1 MIDKLKELENLENKY
16 KEIGR
21 INSEIESIIANIK
34 NEAGISREKELLK
47 ENERLAEDLK
57 AFHEKMKVRE
67 EEIGRLK
74 NSNAVLIEELKE
86 AKKVRR
92 NGEIDKFQNILAEKM
107 NVELES
113 GVTRRLSNYAEEMKR
128 KVKMLERNLSHEFSD
143 EADSLRDE
151 LKKINEKIGNF
162 LEKSNRKTFE
172 NKVFLQEESSV
183 FHNKIKEETALKEG
197 EFLFEREKKRF
208 VFEKLIGLKGFNF
221 LGIISIFL
229 GVFLVFRTQF
239 AKILAN
245 NYVKSSASYLLGMFF
260 LFAGEKFYQKNKK
273 HFAVGLIG
281 GGIGILYLTTLLS
294 TLYLK
299 LYPMTAGLF
308 ISVILTGLVVILSLR
323 YDSQIIGVLSLI
335 GGYLPYG
342 AYIWVNR
349 SNVQIYYVLAYSL
362 ILQGIVLGVS
372 WKKDWIYSKIFG
384 FVTGVVNMTG
394 LIYYLNHSIHDKITA
409 FFYII
414 IFTTAYSFIF
424 LNSHKKENRQSNII
438 DYIFLSLNLIIKFS
452 LIYSLFD
459 KTTPSWLK
467 AVLVGTV
474 GIIYGFFGD
483 RLKDNKVAKI
493 FYIVALG
500 SFILIIP
507 LIVPE
512 KFVVIAWG
520 AETALLYFFY
530 RKYKNKEM
538 RYGTIA
544 IYLVSLV
551 SNLIVREEKYLLV
564 YIQDLMIISF
574 SFIFYFLIKQKNYKT
589 EVRILNGVFKY
600 LIFAYSIFF
609 INKVVSDAVT
619 SFEAINYGK
628 DVLFGILLSLFTLR
642 LITYKIKK
650 LQDSFSLKFLVII
663 EIIYLLFINMFN
675 CVKYIFG
682 SGEWVEENLYSRYPP
697 INFQIYLILLVFV
710 NIYLFMVAKNDIHLC
725 FFREKEKKPLWILGE
740 SMYFLFVANII
751 LRIYEQ
757 SNMLFLGAGLAL
769 DIVGLLLCGYLVW
782 KGFRVPN
789 RNVRRIG
796 LGIGIFFVAKSFL
809 WDFLRFDNS
818 YKLIAYFSMGAIL
831 IGTSYIYQTAL
842 KKLEQEVKESLRDKD
857 FGKGEKN
864 EENK

>member
-1 MIDKLKELENLENKY
+1 MIDKIKELENLENKY
-16 KEIGR
+16 KEIGKL
-21 INSEIESIIANIK
+21 NSEIESIIANIK
-34 NEAGISREKELLK
+34 NEAGISREKELL
-47 ENERLAEDLK
+47 EDNERLAKDLK

-113 GVTRRLSNYAEEMKR
+113 GVTRRLSNYAEKMKR

-151 LKKINEKIGNF
+151 LKKINEKIGHF

-239 AKILAN
+239 VKILAN

-260 LFAGEKFYQKNKK
+260 LFTGEKFYQKNKK

-342 AYIWVNR
+342 AYIWVNK

-394 LIYYLNHSIHDKITA
+394 LVYYLNYSIHHKITA
-409 FFYII
+409 FFYIV

-459 KTTPSWLK
+459 KATPSWLK
-467 AVLVGTV
+467 AILVGTV

-512 KFVVIAWG
+512 KFVVVAWG

-564 YIQDLMIISF
+564 YIQDLMIILF
-574 SFIFYFLIKQKNYKT
+574 SFVLYFLIKQKSYKT
-589 EVRILNGVFKY
+589 EVRILNGIFKY
-600 LIFAYSIFF
+600 LIFTYSIFF
-609 INKVVSDAVT
+609 VNKVVFDVVT
-619 SFEAINYGK
+619 SFETINYGK
-628 DVLFGILLSLFTLR
+628 DALFCILVSLFVLR
-642 LITYKIKK
+642 TVTYRVKK

-663 EIIYLLFINMFN
+663 EIIYLLFMNMYNFFL
-675 CVKYIFG
+675 YI
-682 SGEWVEENLYSRYPP
+682 SGWSWNIQEEKIP
-697 INFQIYLILLVFV
+697 ISYLLSLILLIFV
-710 NIYLFMVAKNDIHLC
+710 NLYLFIVAKNDIHLC
-725 FFREKEKKPLWILGE
+725 FFKKNEKKPLWILGE
-740 SMYFLFVANII
+740 SIYFLCVANII
-751 LRIYEQ
+751 LRIYEH
-757 SNMLFLGAGLAL
+757 SGVLILGAGLAL

-782 KGFRVPN
+782 KGFKVPN

-842 KKLEQEVKESLRDKD
+842 KKLEQEVKESLSGTD
-857 FGKGEKN
+857 FGEGEKD

>member
-16 KEIGR
+16 REIGR

-34 NEAGISREKELLK
+34 NEAGISREKELLE
-47 ENERLAEDLK
+47 ENERLANDLK
-57 AFHEKMKVRE
+57 TFHEKIKVRE

-74 NSNAVLIEELKE
+74 NSNVVLIEELKE

-92 NGEIDKFQNILAEKM
+92 NSEIDKFQNILAEKM
-107 NVELES
+107 NVELEN

-151 LKKINEKIGNF
+151 LKKINEKIDNF

-172 NKVFLQEESSV
+172 NKVFLQEESLV
-183 FHNKIKEETALKEG
+183 FHNKIKEETVLKEG

-342 AYIWVNR
+342 AYIWVNK

-409 FFYII
+409 FFYIV

-438 DYIFLSLNLIIKFS
+438 DYVFLSLNLIIKFS

-512 KFVVIAWG
+512 EFVVVAWG

-574 SFIFYFLIKQKNYKT
+574 SFVLYFWIKQKNYKT
-589 EVRILNGVFKY
+589 EVRILNGIFKY

-609 INKVVSDAVT
+609 INKVIFNVVT

-628 DVLFGILLSLFTLR
+628 DALFCILVSLFVLR
-642 LITYKIKK
+642 TVTYRVKK

-663 EIIYLLFINMFN
+663 EIIYLLFMNMYNFFL
-675 CVKYIFG
+675 YI
-682 SGEWVEENLYSRYPP
+682 SGWSWNIQEEKIP
-697 INFQIYLILLVFV
+697 ISYLLSLILLIFV
-710 NIYLFMVAKNDIHLC
+710 NFYLFIVAKNDIHLC
-725 FFREKEKKPLWILGE
+725 FFKKNEKKPLWILEE
-740 SMYFLFVANII
+740 SIYFLCVANII
-751 LRIYEQ
+751 LRIYEH
-757 SNMLFLGAGLAL
+757 SGVLILGAGLAL

-809 WDFLRFDNS
+809 LDFLRFDNS

-842 KKLEQEVKESLRDKD
+842 KKLEQEVKESLSGTD
-857 FGKGEKN
+857 FGEGEKD

>member
-16 KEIGR
+16 KEIGKL
-21 INSEIESIIANIK
+21 NSEIESIIENIK

-47 ENERLAEDLK
+47 ENERLAKDLK
-57 AFHEKMKVRE
+57 AFHEKVKIRE

-86 AKKVRR
+86 AKKVRK

-128 KVKMLERNLSHEFSD
+128 KVKMLERNLSCEFSD

-151 LKKINEKIGNF
+151 LKKIDGKIGDF

-172 NKVFLQEESSV
+172 NKIFLQEESSV

-342 AYIWVNR
+342 TYIWVNR

-394 LIYYLNHSIHDKITA
+394 LVYYLNYSIHDKITA
-409 FFYII
+409 FFYIV

-459 KTTPSWLK
+459 KATPSWLK

-512 KFVVIAWG
+512 KFVVVAWG

-574 SFIFYFLIKQKNYKT
+574 SFVLYFLIKQKSYKK
-589 EVRILNGVFKY
+589 EVRILNGIFKY
-600 LIFAYSIFF
+600 LIFTYSIFF
-609 INKVVSDAVT
+609 VNKVVFDVVT
-619 SFEAINYGK
+619 SFKMISYGE
-628 DVLFGILLSLFTLR
+628 DIFLSLLVSLFVLR
-642 LITYKIKK
+642 TVTYKAKK
-650 LQDSFSLKFLVII
+650 LQDSFSLKFLIII
-663 EIIYLLFINMFN
+663 EIIYLLFINMINLILYFFGWSSDILKER
-675 CVKYIFG
+675 VPISYIFPFF
-682 SGEWVEENLYSRYPP
+682 LP
-697 INFQIYLILLVFV
+697 ILI

-725 FFREKEKKPLWILGE
+725 FFKKNEKKPLWILGE
-740 SMYFLFVANII
+740 SIYFLCVANII

-782 KGFRVPN
+782 KGFKVPN

-842 KKLEQEVKESLRDKD
+842 KKLEQEVKESLSDKD
-857 FGKGEKN
+857 LGKGEKD

>member
-1 MIDKLKELENLENKY
+1 MIDKIKELENLENKY
-16 KEIGR
+16 KEIGK

-34 NEAGISREKELLK
+34 NEAGISREKELL
-47 ENERLAEDLK
+47 EDNERLAKDLK
-57 AFHEKMKVRE
+57 AFHEKMKVKE

-86 AKKVRR
+86 ARKIRR

-113 GVTRRLSNYAEEMKR
+113 GVTRRLSNYAEKMKR

-151 LKKINEKIGNF
+151 LKKINEKIGHF

-245 NYVKSSASYLLGMFF
+245 KYVKSSASYLLGMFF

-299 LYPMTAGLF
+299 LYPMTAGFF

-342 AYIWVNR
+342 AYIWVNK

-394 LIYYLNHSIHDKITA
+394 LVYYLNYSIHDKITA
-409 FFYII
+409 FFYIV

-459 KTTPSWLK
+459 KATPSWLK
-467 AVLVGTV
+467 AILVGTV

-512 KFVVIAWG
+512 KFVVVAWG

-564 YIQDLMIISF
+564 YIQDLMIILF
-574 SFIFYFLIKQKNYKT
+574 SFVLYFLIKQKSYKT
-589 EVRILNGVFKY
+589 EVRILNGIFKY

-609 INKVVSDAVT
+609 INKVVFDVVT
-619 SFEAINYGK
+619 SFETINYGK
-628 DVLFGILLSLFTLR
+628 DVLFGVLFSLFILR
-642 LITYKIKK
+642 TVTYKIKK
-650 LQDSFSLKFLVII
+650 LQDSFSLRFLVII
-663 EIIYLLFINMFN
+663 EIIYLLFINM
-675 CVKYIFG
+675 
-682 SGEWVEENLYSRYPP
+682 
-697 INFQIYLILLVFV
+697 INFILYISGWSWNIQEEKIPISYLLSLILLIFV
-710 NIYLFMVAKNDIHLC
+710 NLYLFIVDKNDIHLC
-725 FFREKEKKPLWILGE
+725 FFKKNEKKPLWILGE
-740 SMYFLFVANII
+740 SIYFLCVANII
-751 LRIYEQ
+751 LRIYEH
-757 SNMLFLGAGLAL
+757 SGVLILGAGLAL

-782 KGFRVPN
+782 KGFKVPN

-809 WDFLRFDNS
+809 LDFLRFDNS

-842 KKLEQEVKESLRDKD
+842 KKLEQEVKESLSGTD
-857 FGKGEKN
+857 FGEGEKD

>member
-16 KEIGR
+16 KEIGKL
-21 INSEIESIIANIK
+21 NSEIESIIANIK
-34 NEAGISREKELLK
+34 NEAGISREKELLE
-47 ENERLAEDLK
+47 ENERLAKDLK
-57 AFHEKMKVRE
+57 AFHEKVKIRE

-86 AKKVRR
+86 VKKVRR

-113 GVTRRLSNYAEEMKR
+113 GVTKRRANDAEEMKR
-128 KVKMLERNLSHEFSD
+128 KVKMLEKNLSCEFSD

-151 LKKINEKIGNF
+151 LKKINGKIGDF

-172 NKVFLQEESSV
+172 NKTFLQEESSV
-183 FHNKIKEETALKEG
+183 FHNKIKEETVLKEG
-197 EFLFEREKKRF
+197 EFLFEKEKKRF

-342 AYIWVNR
+342 AYIWVNK

-409 FFYII
+409 FFYIV

-459 KTTPSWLK
+459 KATPSWLK

-512 KFVVIAWG
+512 KFVVVAWG

-574 SFIFYFLIKQKNYKT
+574 SFVLYFLIKQKSYKK
-589 EVRILNGVFKY
+589 EVRILNGIFKY

-609 INKVVSDAVT
+609 INKVVYNTAEKLGFT
-619 SFEAINYGK
+619 NYGK
-628 DVLFGILLSLFTLR
+628 EILLCMLAVIFILR
-642 LITYKIKK
+642 TVTYKIKK

-663 EIIYLLFINMFN
+663 EIIYLLFINM
-675 CVKYIFG
+675 
-682 SGEWVEENLYSRYPP
+682 
-697 INFQIYLILLVFV
+697 INFFLYFFWWFWNISKEKILINYPLSLILLVFV
-710 NIYLFMVAKNDIHLC
+710 NIYLFMVSKNDIHLC
-725 FFREKEKKPLWILGE
+725 FFKKNEKKPLWILGE
-740 SMYFLFVANII
+740 SIYFLFVANII
-751 LRIYEQ
+751 LRIHEQ
-757 SNMLFLGAGLAL
+757 SNMLFLGAGLAW

-842 KKLEQEVKESLRDKD
+842 KKLEQEVKESLSDTD

>member
-1 MIDKLKELENLENKY
+1 MIDKIKELENLENKY
-16 KEIGR
+16 KEIGKL
-21 INSEIESIIANIK
+21 NSEIESIIANIK
-34 NEAGISREKELLK
+34 NEAGISREKKLLEK
-47 ENERLAEDLK
+47 NERLAKDLK
-57 AFHEKMKVRE
+57 VFHEKMKVRE

-128 KVKMLERNLSHEFSD
+128 KVKMLERNLYHEFSD

-151 LKKINEKIGNF
+151 LKKIDGKIGDF

-342 AYIWVNR
+342 AYIWVNK

-394 LIYYLNHSIHDKITA
+394 LVYYLNYSIHDKITA
-409 FFYII
+409 FFYIV

-438 DYIFLSLNLIIKFS
+438 DYVFLSLNLIIKFS

-459 KTTPSWLK
+459 KATPSWLK
-467 AVLVGTV
+467 AILVGTV

-512 KFVVIAWG
+512 EFVVVAWG

-538 RYGTIA
+538 RYGTIV

-574 SFIFYFLIKQKNYKT
+574 SFVLYFLIKQKSYKK
-589 EVRILNGVFKY
+589 EVRILNGIFKY

-609 INKVVSDAVT
+609 INKVVINAVT
-619 SFEAINYGK
+619 SFKVINYGE
-628 DVLFGILLSLFTLR
+628 DIFLSLLVSLFVLR
-642 LITYKIKK
+642 TVTYKVKK
-650 LQDSFSLKFLVII
+650 LQDSFSLKFLII
-663 EIIYLLFINMFN
+663 VEIIYLLFINM
-675 CVKYIFG
+675 
-682 SGEWVEENLYSRYPP
+682 
-697 INFQIYLILLVFV
+697 INLILYFFGWSSDILKEKILISYVFSLILTILV
-710 NIYLFMVAKNDIHLC
+710 NLYLFMVAKKDIHLC

-740 SMYFLFVANII
+740 SIYFLCVANII
-751 LRIYEQ
+751 LRIYEH
-757 SNMLFLGAGLAL
+757 SGVLILGAGLAL

-809 WDFLRFDNS
+809 LDFLRFDNS

-842 KKLEQEVKESLRDKD
+842 KKLEQEVKESLGAKD
-857 FGKGEKN
+857 FGEGEKN

>member
-1 MIDKLKELENLENKY
+1 MIDKLKELQNLENKY

-34 NEAGISREKELLK
+34 NEAGISREKELL
-47 ENERLAEDLK
+47 EDNERLAKDLK

-92 NGEIDKFQNILAEKM
+92 NSEIDKFQNILAEKM

-151 LKKINEKIGNF
+151 LKKINGKIGDF
-162 LEKSNRKTFE
+162 LEKSNKKTFE
-172 NKVFLQEESSV
+172 NKVFLQEESLV
-183 FHNKIKEETALKEG
+183 FHNKIKQERALKEG

-342 AYIWVNR
+342 AYIWVNK

-394 LIYYLNHSIHDKITA
+394 LVYYLNYSIHDKITA
-409 FFYII
+409 FFYIV

-512 KFVVIAWG
+512 KFVVVAWG

-564 YIQDLMIISF
+564 YIQDLMIILF
-574 SFIFYFLIKQKNYKT
+574 SFVLYFLIKQKSYKT
-589 EVRILNGVFKY
+589 EVRILNGIFKY
-600 LIFAYSIFF
+600 LIFVYSIFF
-609 INKVVSDAVT
+609 INKVVFDVVT

-628 DVLFGILLSLFTLR
+628 DVLFGVLFSLFILR
-642 LITYKIKK
+642 TVTYKIKK
-650 LQDSFSLKFLVII
+650 LQDSFSLRFLVII
-663 EIIYLLFINMFN
+663 EIIYLLFINM
-675 CVKYIFG
+675 
-682 SGEWVEENLYSRYPP
+682 
-697 INFQIYLILLVFV
+697 INFILYISGWSWNIQEEKIPISYLLSLILLIFV
-710 NIYLFMVAKNDIHLC
+710 NLYLFIVAKNDIHLC
-725 FFREKEKKPLWILGE
+725 FFKKNEKKPLWILGE
-740 SMYFLFVANII
+740 SIYFLCVANII
-751 LRIYEQ
+751 LRIYEH
-757 SNMLFLGAGLAL
+757 SGVLILGAGLAL
-769 DIVGLLLCGYLVW
+769 DIVGLLLCGYLIW
-782 KGFRVPN
+782 KGFKVPN

-842 KKLEQEVKESLRDKD
+842 KKLEQEVKESLDAKD

>member
-16 KEIGR
+16 KEIGKL
-21 INSEIESIIANIK
+21 NSEIESIIANIK
-34 NEAGISREKELLK
+34 NEAGISREKELLEK
-47 ENERLAEDLK
+47 NERLAKDLK
-57 AFHEKMKVRE
+57 VFHEKMKVRE

-128 KVKMLERNLSHEFSD
+128 KVKMLERNLSCEFSD

-151 LKKINEKIGNF
+151 LKKINGKIGNF

-183 FHNKIKEETALKEG
+183 FHNKIKEETTLKEG

-323 YDSQIIGVLSLI
+323 YDSQVIGVLSLI

-384 FVTGVVNMTG
+384 FVAGVVNMTG
-394 LIYYLNHSIHDKITA
+394 LVYYLNYSIHDKITA
-409 FFYII
+409 FFYIV

-512 KFVVIAWG
+512 KFVVVAWG

-574 SFIFYFLIKQKNYKT
+574 SFALYFLIKQKSYKT
-589 EVRILNGVFKY
+589 EVRILNGIFKY
-600 LIFAYSIFF
+600 LIFTYSIFF
-609 INKVVSDAVT
+609 VNKVVFDVVT
-619 SFEAINYGK
+619 SFKMISYGE
-628 DVLFGILLSLFTLR
+628 DIFLSLLVSLFVLR
-642 LITYKIKK
+642 TVTYKAKK
-650 LQDSFSLKFLVII
+650 LQDSFSLKFLIII
-663 EIIYLLFINMFN
+663 EIIYLLFINMINLILYFFGWSSDILKER
-675 CVKYIFG
+675 VPISYIFPFF
-682 SGEWVEENLYSRYPP
+682 LP
-697 INFQIYLILLVFV
+697 ILV

-725 FFREKEKKPLWILGE
+725 FFKKNEKKPLWILGE
-740 SMYFLFVANII
+740 SIYFLFVANII
-751 LRIYEQ
+751 LRIYEH
-757 SNMLFLGAGLAL
+757 SGVLILGAGLAL

-782 KGFRVPN
+782 KGFKVPN

-842 KKLEQEVKESLRDKD
+842 KKLEQEVKESLSDTD

>member
-16 KEIGR
+16 KEIGKL
-21 INSEIESIIANIK
+21 NSEIESIIANIK

-47 ENERLAEDLK
+47 ENERLAKDLK
-57 AFHEKMKVRE
+57 AFHEKVKIRE

-86 AKKVRR
+86 AKKVRK

-128 KVKMLERNLSHEFSD
+128 KVKMLERNLSCEFSD

-151 LKKINEKIGNF
+151 LKKINGKIGDF

-394 LIYYLNHSIHDKITA
+394 LVYYLNHSIHDKITA
-409 FFYII
+409 FFYIV

-459 KTTPSWLK
+459 KATPSWLK

-512 KFVVIAWG
+512 KFVVVAWG

-574 SFIFYFLIKQKNYKT
+574 SFVLYFLIKQKSYKK
-589 EVRILNGVFKY
+589 EVRILNGIFKY
-600 LIFAYSIFF
+600 LIFTYSIFF
-609 INKVVSDAVT
+609 VNKVVFDVVT

-628 DVLFGILLSLFTLR
+628 DVLFGVLFSLFILR
-642 LITYKIKK
+642 TVTYKIKK

-663 EIIYLLFINMFN
+663 EIIYLLFINMINLILYFFGWSSDILKER
-675 CVKYIFG
+675 VPISYIFPFF
-682 SGEWVEENLYSRYPP
+682 LP
-697 INFQIYLILLVFV
+697 ILI

-725 FFREKEKKPLWILGE
+725 FFKKNEKKPLWILGE
-740 SMYFLFVANII
+740 SIYFLCVANII

-842 KKLEQEVKESLRDKD
+842 KKLEQEVKESLSDTD

>member
-34 NEAGISREKELLK
+34 NEAGISREKELLE
-47 ENERLAEDLK
+47 ENERLAKDLK

-92 NGEIDKFQNILAEKM
+92 NSEIDKFQNILAEKM

-113 GVTRRLSNYAEEMKR
+113 GVTRRLSNYAEKMKR
-128 KVKMLERNLSHEFSD
+128 KVKMLERNLANEFSD
-143 EADSLRDE
+143 EADSLREE
-151 LKKINEKIGNF
+151 LKKINEKIGDF
-162 LEKSNRKTFE
+162 LKKSNRKTFE

-208 VFEKLIGLKGFNF
+208 IFEKLIGLKGFNF

-308 ISVILTGLVVILSLR
+308 ISVTLTGLVVILSLR

-394 LIYYLNHSIHDKITA
+394 LVYYLNYSIHDKITA
-409 FFYII
+409 FFYIV

-438 DYIFLSLNLIIKFS
+438 DYIFLSLNLIIKFL

-459 KTTPSWLK
+459 NTTPSWLK
-467 AVLVGTV
+467 AILVGTV
-474 GIIYGFFGD
+474 GVIYGFFGD

-574 SFIFYFLIKQKNYKT
+574 SFVLYFLIKQKSYKT
-589 EVRILNGVFKY
+589 EVRILNGIFKY
-600 LIFAYSIFF
+600 LIFVYSIFF
-609 INKVVSDAVT
+609 INKVVINAVT
-619 SFEAINYGK
+619 SFKVINYGE
-628 DVLFGILLSLFTLR
+628 DIFLSLLVSLFVLR
-642 LITYKIKK
+642 TVTYKVKK
-650 LQDSFSLKFLVII
+650 LQDSFSLKFLIII
-663 EIIYLLFINMFN
+663 EIIYLLFINMINLILYFFGWSSDIL
-675 CVKYIFG
+675 KERIPISYIFPFF
-682 SGEWVEENLYSRYPP
+682 LP
-697 INFQIYLILLVFV
+697 ILI

-725 FFREKEKKPLWILGE
+725 FFKKNEKKPLWILGE
-740 SMYFLFVANII
+740 SIYFLCVANII
-751 LRIYEQ
+751 LRIYEY
-757 SNMLFLGAGLAL
+757 SGVLILGAGLAL

-842 KKLEQEVKESLRDKD
+842 KTLEQEVKESLSDKD

>member
-16 KEIGR
+16 KEIGK

-34 NEAGISREKELLK
+34 NEAGISREKELLE
-47 ENERLAEDLK
+47 ENERLAKDLK
-57 AFHEKMKVRE
+57 AFHEKVKIRE

-128 KVKMLERNLSHEFSD
+128 KVKMLERNLFHEFSD

-151 LKKINEKIGNF
+151 LKKINGKIGAF

-342 AYIWVNR
+342 AYIWVNK

-409 FFYII
+409 FFYIV

-512 KFVVIAWG
+512 EFVVVAWG
-520 AETALLYFFY
+520 TETALLYFFY

-574 SFIFYFLIKQKNYKT
+574 SFVLYFLIKQKNYKT
-589 EVRILNGVFKY
+589 EVRILNGIFKY
-600 LIFAYSIFF
+600 LIFTYSIFF
-609 INKVVSDAVT
+609 VNKVVFDVVT
-619 SFEAINYGK
+619 SFETINYGK
-628 DVLFGILLSLFTLR
+628 DALFCILVSLFVLR
-642 LITYKIKK
+642 TVTYRVKK

-663 EIIYLLFINMFN
+663 EIIYLLFMNMYNFFL
-675 CVKYIFG
+675 YI
-682 SGEWVEENLYSRYPP
+682 SGWSWNIQEEKIP
-697 INFQIYLILLVFV
+697 ISYLLSLILLIFV
-710 NIYLFMVAKNDIHLC
+710 NFYLFIVAKNDIHLC
-725 FFREKEKKPLWILGE
+725 FFKKNEKKPLWILGE
-740 SMYFLFVANII
+740 SIYFLCVANII
-751 LRIYEQ
+751 LRIYEH
-757 SNMLFLGAGLAL
+757 SGVLILGAGLAL

-842 KKLEQEVKESLRDKD
+842 KKLEQEVKESLDAKD

>member
-1 MIDKLKELENLENKY
+1 MIDKIKELENLENKY
-16 KEIGR
+16 KEIGKL
-21 INSEIESIIANIK
+21 NSEIESIIANIK
-34 NEAGISREKELLK
+34 NEAGISREKKLLEK
-47 ENERLAEDLK
+47 NERLAKDLK
-57 AFHEKMKVRE
+57 VFHEKMKVRE

-107 NVELES
+107 KVELES

-128 KVKMLERNLSHEFSD
+128 KVKMLERNLYHEFSD

-151 LKKINEKIGNF
+151 LKKIDGKIGDF

-342 AYIWVNR
+342 AYIWVNK

-384 FVTGVVNMTG
+384 FVTGVLNMTG
-394 LIYYLNHSIHDKITA
+394 LIYYLNQSIHDKITA
-409 FFYII
+409 FFYIV

-424 LNSHKKENRQSNII
+424 LNSHKKENRQSNVI

-459 KTTPSWLK
+459 KATPSWLK
-467 AVLVGTV
+467 AILVGTV
-474 GIIYGFFGD
+474 GIIYRFFGD

-512 KFVVIAWG
+512 KFVVVAWG

-564 YIQDLMIISF
+564 YIQDLMIILF
-574 SFIFYFLIKQKNYKT
+574 SFVLYFLIKQKSYKT
-589 EVRILNGVFKY
+589 EVRILNGIFKY

-609 INKVVSDAVT
+609 INKVVFDVVT
-619 SFEAINYGK
+619 SFETINYGK
-628 DVLFGILLSLFTLR
+628 DVLFGVLFSLFILR
-642 LITYKIKK
+642 TVTYKIKK
-650 LQDSFSLKFLVII
+650 LQDSFSLRFLVII
-663 EIIYLLFINMFN
+663 EIIYLLFINM
-675 CVKYIFG
+675 
-682 SGEWVEENLYSRYPP
+682 
-697 INFQIYLILLVFV
+697 INFILYISGWSWNIQEEKIPISYLLSLILLIFV
-710 NIYLFMVAKNDIHLC
+710 NLYLFIVAKNDIHLC
-725 FFREKEKKPLWILGE
+725 FFKKNEKKPLWILGE
-740 SMYFLFVANII
+740 SIYFLCVANII
-751 LRIYEQ
+751 LRIYEH
-757 SNMLFLGAGLAL
+757 SGVLILGAGLAL
-769 DIVGLLLCGYLVW
+769 DIVGLLLCGYLIW
-782 KGFRVPN
+782 KGFKVPN

-842 KKLEQEVKESLRDKD
+842 KKLEQEVKESLSGTD
-857 FGKGEKN
+857 FGEGEKD

>member
-1 MIDKLKELENLENKY
+1 MIDKIKELENLENKY
-16 KEIGR
+16 KEIGKL
-21 INSEIESIIANIK
+21 NSEIESIIANIK
-34 NEAGISREKELLK
+34 NEAGISREKKLLEK
-47 ENERLAEDLK
+47 NERLAKDLK
-57 AFHEKMKVRE
+57 VFHEKMKVRE

-113 GVTRRLSNYAEEMKR
+113 GVTRRLSNYAEKMKR

-151 LKKINEKIGNF
+151 LKKINEKIGHF

-342 AYIWVNR
+342 AYIWVNK

-394 LIYYLNHSIHDKITA
+394 LVYYLNYSIHHKITA
-409 FFYII
+409 FFYIV

-459 KTTPSWLK
+459 KATPSWLK
-467 AVLVGTV
+467 AILVGTV

-512 KFVVIAWG
+512 KFVVVAWG

-564 YIQDLMIISF
+564 YIQDLMIILF
-574 SFIFYFLIKQKNYKT
+574 SFVLYFLIKQKSYKT
-589 EVRILNGVFKY
+589 EVRILNGIFKY

-609 INKVVSDAVT
+609 INKVVFDVVT
-619 SFEAINYGK
+619 SFETINYGK
-628 DVLFGILLSLFTLR
+628 DVLFGVLFSLFILR
-642 LITYKIKK
+642 TVTYKIKK
-650 LQDSFSLKFLVII
+650 LQDSFSLRFLVII
-663 EIIYLLFINMFN
+663 EIIYLLFINM
-675 CVKYIFG
+675 
-682 SGEWVEENLYSRYPP
+682 
-697 INFQIYLILLVFV
+697 INFILYISGWSWNIQEEKIPISYLLSLILLIFV
-710 NIYLFMVAKNDIHLC
+710 NLYLFIVAKNDIHLC
-725 FFREKEKKPLWILGE
+725 FFKKNEKKPLWILGE
-740 SMYFLFVANII
+740 SIYFLCVANII
-751 LRIYEQ
+751 LRIYEH
-757 SNMLFLGAGLAL
+757 SGVLILGAGLAL

-782 KGFRVPN
+782 KGFKVPN

-842 KKLEQEVKESLRDKD
+842 KKLEQEVKESLSGTD
-857 FGKGEKN
+857 FGEGEKD

>member
-1 MIDKLKELENLENKY
+1 MINKLKELENLENKY

-34 NEAGISREKELLK
+34 NEAGISREKELLE
-47 ENERLAEDLK
+47 ENERLSKDLK
-57 AFHEKMKVRE
+57 AFHEKVKIRE

-92 NGEIDKFQNILAEKM
+92 NSEIDKFQNILAEKM

-128 KVKMLERNLSHEFSD
+128 KVKMLERNLDGEFSD
-143 EADSLRDE
+143 EANSLRDE
-151 LKKINEKIGNF
+151 LKKINEKIGDF

-172 NKVFLQEESSV
+172 NKTFLQEESSV

-409 FFYII
+409 FLYIV

-438 DYIFLSLNLIIKFS
+438 DYVFLSLNLIVKFS

-459 KTTPSWLK
+459 NTTPSWLK

-474 GIIYGFFGD
+474 GVIYGFFGD

-500 SFILIIP
+500 SFILVIP

-512 KFVVIAWG
+512 EFVVVAWG

-551 SNLIVREEKYLLV
+551 SNLIVREEKFLLV

-574 SFIFYFLIKQKNYKT
+574 SFVLYFLIKQKSYKK
-589 EVRILNGVFKY
+589 EVRILNGIFKY
-600 LIFAYSIFF
+600 LIFTYSIFF
-609 INKVVSDAVT
+609 VNKVVFNVVT
-619 SFEAINYGK
+619 SFETINYGK
-628 DVLFGILLSLFTLR
+628 DALFCILVSLFVLR
-642 LITYKIKK
+642 TVTYRVKK

-663 EIIYLLFINMFN
+663 EIIYLLFMNMYNFFL
-675 CVKYIFG
+675 YI
-682 SGEWVEENLYSRYPP
+682 SGWSWNIQEEKIP
-697 INFQIYLILLVFV
+697 ISYLLSLILLIFV
-710 NIYLFMVAKNDIHLC
+710 NFYLFIVAKNDIHLC
-725 FFREKEKKPLWILGE
+725 FFKKNEKKPLWILGQ
-740 SMYFLFVANII
+740 SIYFLCVANII
-751 LRIYEQ
+751 LRIYEH
-757 SNMLFLGAGLAL
+757 SGVLILGAGLAL

-842 KKLEQEVKESLRDKD
+842 KKLEQEVKESLSDTD

>member
-34 NEAGISREKELLK
+34 NEAGISREKELLE
-47 ENERLAEDLK
+47 ENERLAKDLK
-57 AFHEKMKVRE
+57 AFHEKVKIRE

-86 AKKVRR
+86 AKKVRK

-113 GVTRRLSNYAEEMKR
+113 GVTKRLSNYAEEMKR
-128 KVKMLERNLSHEFSD
+128 KVKILERNLSCEFSD

-151 LKKINEKIGNF
+151 LKKINGKIGDF

-183 FHNKIKEETALKEG
+183 FHNKIKEEAALKEG

-342 AYIWVNR
+342 AYIWVNK

-394 LIYYLNHSIHDKITA
+394 LVYYLNHSIHDKITA
-409 FFYII
+409 FFYIV

-459 KTTPSWLK
+459 KATPSWLK

-512 KFVVIAWG
+512 EFVVVAWG

-574 SFIFYFLIKQKNYKT
+574 SFVLYFLIKQKSYKT
-589 EVRILNGVFKY
+589 EVRILNGIFKY

-609 INKVVSDAVT
+609 INKVVVNAVT

-628 DVLFGILLSLFTLR
+628 DVLFGVLFSLFILR
-642 LITYKIKK
+642 TVTYKINK
-650 LQDSFSLKFLVII
+650 LQDSFSLRFLVII
-663 EIIYLLFINMFN
+663 EIIYLLFINM
-675 CVKYIFG
+675 
-682 SGEWVEENLYSRYPP
+682 
-697 INFQIYLILLVFV
+697 INFFLYISGWSWNIQEEKIPVSYPLFLILLIFV
-710 NIYLFMVAKNDIHLC
+710 NLYLFMVAKNDIHLC
-725 FFREKEKKPLWILGE
+725 FFKKNEKKPLWILGE

-857 FGKGEKN
+857 FGKGEKD

>member
-1 MIDKLKELENLENKY
+1 MIDKIKELENLENKY
-16 KEIGR
+16 KEIGKL
-21 INSEIESIIANIK
+21 NSEIESIIANIK
-34 NEAGISREKELLK
+34 NEAGISREKELLE
-47 ENERLAEDLK
+47 ENERLSKDLK
-57 AFHEKMKVRE
+57 AFHEKMKDRE

-86 AKKVRR
+86 AKKVRK

-151 LKKINEKIGNF
+151 LKKINGKIGDF

-183 FHNKIKEETALKEG
+183 FHNKIKEEAALKEG
-197 EFLFEREKKRF
+197 EFLFEKEKKRF

-239 AKILAN
+239 VKILSN

-342 AYIWVNR
+342 AYIWVNK

-372 WKKDWIYSKIFG
+372 WKKDWLYSKIFG

-394 LIYYLNHSIHDKITA
+394 LVYYLNHSIHDKITA
-409 FFYII
+409 FFYIV

-467 AVLVGTV
+467 AVLVATV

-512 KFVVIAWG
+512 KFVVVAWG

-574 SFIFYFLIKQKNYKT
+574 SFVLYFLIKQKSYKT
-589 EVRILNGVFKY
+589 EVRILNGIFKY
-600 LIFAYSIFF
+600 LIFTYSVFF
-609 INKVVSDAVT
+609 INKVVINAVT
-619 SFEAINYGK
+619 SFKVINYGE
-628 DVLFGILLSLFTLR
+628 DIFLSLLVSLFVLR
-642 LITYKIKK
+642 TVTYKAKK
-650 LQDSFSLKFLVII
+650 LQDSFSLKFLIII
-663 EIIYLLFINMFN
+663 EIIYLLFINMINLILYFFGWSSDILKER
-675 CVKYIFG
+675 VSISYIFPFF
-682 SGEWVEENLYSRYPP
+682 LP
-697 INFQIYLILLVFV
+697 IVI

-725 FFREKEKKPLWILGE
+725 FFKKNEKKPLWILGE
-740 SMYFLFVANII
+740 SIYFLCVANII

-782 KGFRVPN
+782 KGFKVPN

-842 KKLEQEVKESLRDKD
+842 KKLEQEVKESLSDTD

-864 EENK
+864 EENN

>member
-16 KEIGR
+16 REIGR

-128 KVKMLERNLSHEFSD
+128 KVKMLERNLSCEFSD

-151 LKKINEKIGNF
+151 LKKIDGKIGDF

-172 NKVFLQEESSV
+172 NKIFLQEESSV

-323 YDSQIIGVLSLI
+323 YDSQVIGVLSLI

-342 AYIWVNR
+342 AYIWVNK

-394 LIYYLNHSIHDKITA
+394 LVYYLNYSIHDKITA
-409 FFYII
+409 FFYIV

-512 KFVVIAWG
+512 QFVVIAWG

-551 SNLIVREEKYLLV
+551 SNLIVREETYLIV

-574 SFIFYFLIKQKNYKT
+574 SFVLHFLIKQKSYKT
-589 EVRILNGVFKY
+589 EVRILNGIFKY

-642 LITYKIKK
+642 LVTYKIKK

-663 EIIYLLFINMFN
+663 EIIYLLFINM
-675 CVKYIFG
+675 
-682 SGEWVEENLYSRYPP
+682 
-697 INFQIYLILLVFV
+697 INFILYISGWSWNIQEEKIPISYLLSLILLIFV
-710 NIYLFMVAKNDIHLC
+710 NLYLFIVAKNDIHLC
-725 FFREKEKKPLWILGE
+725 FFRKNEKKPLWILGE
-740 SMYFLFVANII
+740 SIYFLCVANII
-751 LRIYEQ
+751 LRIYEH
-757 SNMLFLGAGLAL
+757 SGVLILGAGLAL

-782 KGFRVPN
+782 KGFRVSN

-842 KKLEQEVKESLRDKD
+842 KKLEQEVKESLSGTD
-857 FGKGEKN
+857 FGEGEKD

>member
-34 NEAGISREKELLK
+34 NEAGISREKELLE
-47 ENERLAEDLK
+47 ENERLAKDLK
-57 AFHEKMKVRE
+57 TFHEKMKVRE

-92 NGEIDKFQNILAEKM
+92 NSEIDKFQNILAEKM

-128 KVKMLERNLSHEFSD
+128 KVKMLERNLSCEFSD
-143 EADSLRDE
+143 EADALRDE
-151 LKKINEKIGNF
+151 LKKVNEKIGDF

-172 NKVFLQEESSV
+172 NKVFLQEESLV

-299 LYPMTAGLF
+299 LYPITAGLF

-342 AYIWVNR
+342 AYIWVNK

-409 FFYII
+409 FLYIV

-438 DYIFLSLNLIIKFS
+438 DYVFLSLNLIVKFS

-459 KTTPSWLK
+459 NTTPSWLK

-474 GIIYGFFGD
+474 GVIYGFFGD

-500 SFILIIP
+500 SFILVIP

-512 KFVVIAWG
+512 EFVVVAWG

-538 RYGTIA
+538 RYGTIV

-551 SNLIVREEKYLLV
+551 SNLIVREEKFLLV

-574 SFIFYFLIKQKNYKT
+574 SFVLYFLIKQKSYKT
-589 EVRILNGVFKY
+589 EVRILNGIFKY

-609 INKVVSDAVT
+609 INKVIFNVVT

-628 DVLFGILLSLFTLR
+628 DALFCILVSLFVLR
-642 LITYKIKK
+642 TVTYRVKK

-663 EIIYLLFINMFN
+663 EIIYLLFMNMYNFFL
-675 CVKYIFG
+675 YI
-682 SGEWVEENLYSRYPP
+682 SGWSWNIQEEKIP
-697 INFQIYLILLVFV
+697 ISYLLSLILLIFV
-710 NIYLFMVAKNDIHLC
+710 NFYLFIVAKNDIHLC
-725 FFREKEKKPLWILGE
+725 FFKKNEKKPLWILGE
-740 SMYFLFVANII
+740 SMYFLFIANII

-842 KKLEQEVKESLRDKD
+842 KKLEQEVKESLSDTD

>member
-16 KEIGR
+16 KEIR
-21 INSEIESIIANIK
+21 KINSEIESIIANIK
-34 NEAGISREKELLK
+34 NEAGISREKELLE
-47 ENERLAEDLK
+47 ENERLSKDLK
-57 AFHEKMKVRE
+57 AFHEKMKDRE

-86 AKKVRR
+86 AKKIRR
-92 NGEIDKFQNILAEKM
+92 NGEIDKFQNILAEKI

-128 KVKMLERNLSHEFSD
+128 KVKILERNLDGEFSD

-151 LKKINEKIGNF
+151 LKKINEKIGDF

-183 FHNKIKEETALKEG
+183 FHNKIKEEVTLKEG

-342 AYIWVNR
+342 AYIWVNK

-384 FVTGVVNMTG
+384 FVTGIVNMMG
-394 LIYYLNHSIHDKITA
+394 LIYYLNYSVHDKITA
-409 FFYII
+409 FFYIV

-467 AVLVGTV
+467 VVLVGTV

-574 SFIFYFLIKQKNYKT
+574 SFVLYFLIKQKSYKT
-589 EVRILNGVFKY
+589 EVRILNGIFKY

-609 INKVVSDAVT
+609 INKVVFDVVT

-628 DVLFGILLSLFTLR
+628 DVLFGVLFSLFILR
-642 LITYKIKK
+642 TVTYKIKK

-663 EIIYLLFINMFN
+663 EIIYLLFINM
-675 CVKYIFG
+675 
-682 SGEWVEENLYSRYPP
+682 
-697 INFQIYLILLVFV
+697 INFILYISGWSWNVQEEKIPISYLLSLILLIFV
-710 NIYLFMVAKNDIHLC
+710 NLYLFIVAKNDIHLC
-725 FFREKEKKPLWILGE
+725 FFRKNEKKPLWILGE
-740 SMYFLFVANII
+740 SIYFLCVANII
-751 LRIYEQ
+751 LRIYEH
-757 SNMLFLGAGLAL
+757 SGVLILGAGLAL

-842 KKLEQEVKESLRDKD
+842 KKLEQEVKESLSDKD

>member
-1 MIDKLKELENLENKY
+1 MIDKIKELENLENKY
-16 KEIGR
+16 KEIGK

-34 NEAGISREKELLK
+34 NEAGISREKELL
-47 ENERLAEDLK
+47 EDNERLAKDLK
-57 AFHEKMKVRE
+57 AFHEKMKVKE

-86 AKKVRR
+86 ARKIRR

-113 GVTRRLSNYAEEMKR
+113 GLTRRLSNYAEKMKR

-151 LKKINEKIGNF
+151 LKKIDGEIGDF

-239 AKILAN
+239 VKILAN

-323 YDSQIIGVLSLI
+323 YDSQIIGILSLI

-342 AYIWVNR
+342 AYIWVNK

-409 FFYII
+409 FFYIV

-467 AVLVGTV
+467 AVLVGIV

-512 KFVVIAWG
+512 KFVVVAWG

-574 SFIFYFLIKQKNYKT
+574 SFVLYFLIKQKSYRT
-589 EVRILNGVFKY
+589 EVRILNGIFKY

-609 INKVVSDAVT
+609 INKVVFDVVT
-619 SFEAINYGK
+619 SFEMINYGK
-628 DVLFGILLSLFTLR
+628 DALFCILVSLFVLR
-642 LITYKIKK
+642 TVTYRVKK

-663 EIIYLLFINMFN
+663 EIIYLLFMNMYNFFL
-675 CVKYIFG
+675 YI
-682 SGEWVEENLYSRYPP
+682 SGWSWNIQEEKIPISYPLS
-697 INFQIYLILLVFV
+697 LILLIFV
-710 NIYLFMVAKNDIHLC
+710 NFYLFIVAKNDIHLC
-725 FFREKEKKPLWILGE
+725 FFKKNEKKPLWILGE
-740 SMYFLFVANII
+740 SIYFLCVANII
-751 LRIYEQ
+751 LRIYEH
-757 SNMLFLGAGLAL
+757 SGVLILGAGLAL

-782 KGFRVPN
+782 KGFKVPN
-789 RNVRRIG
+789 RNIRRIG

-842 KKLEQEVKESLRDKD
+842 KKLEKEVKESLRDENLKEKD
-857 FGKGEKN
+857 
-864 EENK
+864 EN

>member
-16 KEIGR
+16 REIGK

-34 NEAGISREKELLK
+34 NEAGISREKELLEK
-47 ENERLAEDLK
+47 NERLAKDLK
-57 AFHEKMKVRE
+57 VFHEKMKVRE

-128 KVKMLERNLSHEFSD
+128 KVKMLERNLACEFSD

-151 LKKINEKIGNF
+151 LKKIDEKIGDF

-260 LFAGEKFYQKNKK
+260 LFAGERFYQKNKK

-342 AYIWVNR
+342 AYIWVNK

-394 LIYYLNHSIHDKITA
+394 LVYYLNHSIHDKITA
-409 FFYII
+409 FFYIV

-467 AVLVGTV
+467 VVLVGTV

-512 KFVVIAWG
+512 EFVVVAWG
-520 AETALLYFFY
+520 TETALLYFFY

-574 SFIFYFLIKQKNYKT
+574 SFVLYFWIKQKNYKT
-589 EVRILNGVFKY
+589 EVRILNGIFKY

-609 INKVVSDAVT
+609 INKVIFNVVT

-628 DVLFGILLSLFTLR
+628 DALFCILVSLFVLR
-642 LITYKIKK
+642 TVTYRVKK

-663 EIIYLLFINMFN
+663 EIIYLLFMNMYNFFL
-675 CVKYIFG
+675 YI
-682 SGEWVEENLYSRYPP
+682 SGWSWNIQEEKIP
-697 INFQIYLILLVFV
+697 ISYLLSLILLIFV
-710 NIYLFMVAKNDIHLC
+710 NFYLFIVAKNDIHLC
-725 FFREKEKKPLWILGE
+725 FFKKNEKKPLWILGE
-740 SMYFLFVANII
+740 SIYFLCVANII
-751 LRIYEQ
+751 LRIYEH
-757 SNMLFLGAGLAL
+757 SGVLILGAGLAL

-782 KGFRVPN
+782 KGFKVPN

-842 KKLEQEVKESLRDKD
+842 KKLEQEVKESLSTENLKEKD
-857 FGKGEKN
+857 
-864 EENK
+864 EN

>member
-1 MIDKLKELENLENKY
+1 MIDKIKELENLENKY
-16 KEIGR
+16 KEIGKL
-21 INSEIESIIANIK
+21 NSEIESIIANIK
-34 NEAGISREKELLK
+34 NEAGISREKELLE

-92 NGEIDKFQNILAEKM
+92 NSEIDKFQNILAEKM

-113 GVTRRLSNYAEEMKR
+113 GVTRRLSNYAEKMKR

-151 LKKINEKIGNF
+151 LKKINEKIGDF

-172 NKVFLQEESSV
+172 NKVFLQEESLV
-183 FHNKIKEETALKEG
+183 FHNNIKEETALKEG

-239 AKILAN
+239 VKILAN

-299 LYPMTAGLF
+299 LYPITAGLF

-342 AYIWVNR
+342 AYIWVNK

-394 LIYYLNHSIHDKITA
+394 LIYYLNHSVHDKITA
-409 FFYII
+409 FFYIV

-438 DYIFLSLNLIIKFS
+438 DYVFLSLNLIIKFS

-520 AETALLYFFY
+520 VETALLYFFY

-574 SFIFYFLIKQKNYKT
+574 SFVLYFLIKQKSYKT
-589 EVRILNGVFKY
+589 EVRILNGIFKY
-600 LIFAYSIFF
+600 LIFTYSIFF
-609 INKVVSDAVT
+609 INKVVFDVVT
-619 SFEAINYGK
+619 SFETINYGK
-628 DVLFGILLSLFTLR
+628 DVLFGVLFSLFILR
-642 LITYKIKK
+642 TVTYKIKR

-663 EIIYLLFINMFN
+663 EIIYLLFINM
-675 CVKYIFG
+675 
-682 SGEWVEENLYSRYPP
+682 
-697 INFQIYLILLVFV
+697 INFILYISGWSWNIQEEKIPISYPLSLILLIFV
-710 NIYLFMVAKNDIHLC
+710 NFYLFMVAKNDIHLC
-725 FFREKEKKPLWILGE
+725 FFKKNEKKPLWILEE
-740 SMYFLFVANII
+740 SIYFLCVANII

-782 KGFRVPN
+782 KGFKVPN

-809 WDFLRFDNS
+809 LDFLRFDNS

-842 KKLEQEVKESLRDKD
+842 KKLEQEVKESLSGTD

>member
-34 NEAGISREKELLK
+34 NDAGISREKELFE
-47 ENERLAEDLK
+47 ENERLAKNLK
-57 AFHEKMKVRE
+57 AFHEKMKIRE

-86 AKKVRR
+86 AKKVRK

-128 KVKMLERNLSHEFSD
+128 KVKMLERNLSCEFSD

-151 LKKINEKIGNF
+151 LKKIDGKIGDF

-323 YDSQIIGVLSLI
+323 YDSQVIGVLSLI

-342 AYIWVNR
+342 AYIWVNK

-394 LIYYLNHSIHDKITA
+394 LVYYLNHSIHDKITA
-409 FFYII
+409 FFYIV

-512 KFVVIAWG
+512 EFVVVAWG

-530 RKYKNKEM
+530 RKYKNREM

-551 SNLIVREEKYLLV
+551 SNLIVREEAYLLV

-574 SFIFYFLIKQKNYKT
+574 SFVLYFLIKQKSYKT
-589 EVRILNGVFKY
+589 EVRILNGIFKY
-600 LIFAYSIFF
+600 LIFTYSIFF
-609 INKVVSDAVT
+609 VNKVVFDVVT
-619 SFEAINYGK
+619 SFKMISYGE
-628 DVLFGILLSLFTLR
+628 DIFLSLLVSLFVLR
-642 LITYKIKK
+642 TVTYKAKK
-650 LQDSFSLKFLVII
+650 LQDSFSLKFLIII
-663 EIIYLLFINMFN
+663 EIIYLLFINMINLILYFFGWSSDILKER
-675 CVKYIFG
+675 VPISYIFPFF
-682 SGEWVEENLYSRYPP
+682 LP
-697 INFQIYLILLVFV
+697 ILV

-782 KGFRVPN
+782 KGFKVPN

-842 KKLEQEVKESLRDKD
+842 KKLEQEVKESLSDTD

>member
-16 KEIGR
+16 REIGR

-128 KVKMLERNLSHEFSD
+128 KVKMLERNLSCEFSD

-151 LKKINEKIGNF
+151 LKKIDGKIGDF

-172 NKVFLQEESSV
+172 NKIFLQEESSV

-323 YDSQIIGVLSLI
+323 YDSQVIGVLSLI

-342 AYIWVNR
+342 AYIWVNK

-409 FFYII
+409 FFYIV

-512 KFVVIAWG
+512 EFVVVAWG

-574 SFIFYFLIKQKNYKT
+574 SFVLHFLIKQKSYKT
-589 EVRILNGVFKY
+589 EVRILNGIFKY

-609 INKVVSDAVT
+609 INKVVFDVVT

-628 DVLFGILLSLFTLR
+628 DVLFGVLFSLFILR
-642 LITYKIKK
+642 TVTYKIKK
-650 LQDSFSLKFLVII
+650 LQDSFSLRFLVII
-663 EIIYLLFINMFN
+663 EIIYLLFMNMYNFIL
-675 CVKYIFG
+675 YI
-682 SGEWVEENLYSRYPP
+682 SGWSWNIQEEKIP
-697 INFQIYLILLVFV
+697 ISYLLSLILLIFV
-710 NIYLFMVAKNDIHLC
+710 NLYLFIVAKNDIHLC
-725 FFREKEKKPLWILGE
+725 FFRKNEKKPLWILGE
-740 SMYFLFVANII
+740 SIYFLCVANII
-751 LRIYEQ
+751 LRIYEH
-757 SNMLFLGAGLAL
+757 SGVLILGAGLAL

-782 KGFRVPN
+782 KGFRVSN

-842 KKLEQEVKESLRDKD
+842 KKLEQEVKESLSDTD

>member
-1 MIDKLKELENLENKY
+1 MINKLKELENLENKY

-34 NEAGISREKELLK
+34 NEAGISREKELLE
-47 ENERLAEDLK
+47 ENERLAKDLK

-128 KVKMLERNLSHEFSD
+128 KVKMLERNLSCEFSD

-151 LKKINEKIGNF
+151 LKKIDGKIGDF

-172 NKVFLQEESSV
+172 NKVFLQEESLV
-183 FHNKIKEETALKEG
+183 FHNKIKEEAALKEG

-394 LIYYLNHSIHDKITA
+394 LVYYLNYSIHDKITA
-409 FFYII
+409 FFYIV

-512 KFVVIAWG
+512 KFVVVAWG

-530 RKYKNKEM
+530 RKYKNREM

-574 SFIFYFLIKQKNYKT
+574 SFVLYFLIKQKSYKT
-589 EVRILNGVFKY
+589 EVRILNGIFKY
-600 LIFAYSIFF
+600 LIFTYSIFF
-609 INKVVSDAVT
+609 INKVVFNVVT
-619 SFEAINYGK
+619 SFKMINYGENI
-628 DVLFGILLSLFTLR
+628 FLSLLVSLFVLR
-642 LITYKIKK
+642 TVTCKAKK
-650 LQDSFSLKFLVII
+650 LQDSFSLKFLIII
-663 EIIYLLFINMFN
+663 EIIYLLFINMINLILYFFGWSSDILKER
-675 CVKYIFG
+675 VPISYIFPFF
-682 SGEWVEENLYSRYPP
+682 LP
-697 INFQIYLILLVFV
+697 ILI

-725 FFREKEKKPLWILGE
+725 FFKKNEKKPLWILGE
-740 SMYFLFVANII
+740 SIYFLCVANII
-751 LRIYEQ
+751 LRIYEH
-757 SNMLFLGAGLAL
+757 SGVLILGAGLAL

-842 KKLEQEVKESLRDKD
+842 KKLEQEVKESLSDKN

>member
-21 INSEIESIIANIK
+21 INSEIESIVANIK
-34 NEAGISREKELLK
+34 NDAGISREKELLE
-47 ENERLAEDLK
+47 ENERLAKNLK
-57 AFHEKMKVRE
+57 AFHEKVKIRE

-92 NGEIDKFQNILAEKM
+92 NSEIDKFQNILAEKM
-107 NVELES
+107 NVELEN
-113 GVTRRLSNYAEEMKR
+113 GVTRRISNYAEEMKR
-128 KVKMLERNLSHEFSD
+128 KVKMLERNLSCEFSD
-143 EADSLRDE
+143 EADALRDE
-151 LKKINEKIGNF
+151 LKKIDGEIGDF

-172 NKVFLQEESSV
+172 NKIFLQEESSV
-183 FHNKIKEETALKEG
+183 FHNKIKEEAALKEG

-394 LIYYLNHSIHDKITA
+394 LVYYLNHSIHDKITA
-409 FFYII
+409 FFYIV

-438 DYIFLSLNLIIKFS
+438 DYVFLSLNLIIKFS

-512 KFVVIAWG
+512 EFVVVAWG

-538 RYGTIA
+538 RYGTIV

-551 SNLIVREEKYLLV
+551 SNLIVREEKYLLL

-574 SFIFYFLIKQKNYKT
+574 SFVLYFLIKQKSYKT
-589 EVRILNGVFKY
+589 EVRILNGIFKY

-609 INKVVSDAVT
+609 INKVVFDVVT
-619 SFEAINYGK
+619 SFKMINYGE
-628 DVLFGILLSLFTLR
+628 DIFLSLSVSLFVLR
-642 LITYKIKK
+642 TVTYKVKK
-650 LQDSFSLKFLVII
+650 LQDSFSLKFLIII
-663 EIIYLLFINMFN
+663 EIIYLLFINMINLILYFFGWSSDILKER
-675 CVKYIFG
+675 VPISYIFPFF
-682 SGEWVEENLYSRYPP
+682 LP
-697 INFQIYLILLVFV
+697 ILV

-725 FFREKEKKPLWILGE
+725 FFKKNEKKPLWILGE
-740 SMYFLFVANII
+740 SIYFLFVANII

-782 KGFRVPN
+782 KGFKVPN

>member
-1 MIDKLKELENLENKY
+1 M
-16 KEIGR
+16 
-21 INSEIESIIANIK
+21 
-34 NEAGISREKELLK
+34 
-47 ENERLAEDLK
+47 
-57 AFHEKMKVRE
+57 
-67 EEIGRLK
+67 
-74 NSNAVLIEELKE
+74 
-86 AKKVRR
+86 
-92 NGEIDKFQNILAEKM
+92 
-107 NVELES
+107 
-113 GVTRRLSNYAEEMKR
+113 
-128 KVKMLERNLSHEFSD
+128 
-143 EADSLRDE
+143 
-151 LKKINEKIGNF
+151 
-162 LEKSNRKTFE
+162 
-172 NKVFLQEESSV
+172 
-183 FHNKIKEETALKEG
+183 
-197 EFLFEREKKRF
+197 
-208 VFEKLIGLKGFNF
+208 
-221 LGIISIFL
+221 
-229 GVFLVFRTQF
+229 
-239 AKILAN
+239 
-245 NYVKSSASYLLGMFF
+245 
-260 LFAGEKFYQKNKK
+260 
-273 HFAVGLIG
+273 
-281 GGIGILYLTTLLS
+281 TTLLS

-394 LIYYLNHSIHDKITA
+394 LVYYLNHSVQDKSTA
-409 FFYII
+409 LFYIV
-414 IFTTAYSFIF
+414 IFTTLYGFIF

-512 KFVVIAWG
+512 KFVVVAWG

-538 RYGTIA
+538 RYGTIV

-564 YIQDLMIISF
+564 YLQDLMIISF
-574 SFIFYFLIKQKNYKT
+574 SFVLYFLIKQKSYKT
-589 EVRILNGVFKY
+589 EVRILNGIFKY
-600 LIFAYSIFF
+600 LIFTYSIFF
-609 INKVVSDAVT
+609 INKVVFNVVT
-619 SFEAINYGK
+619 SFKMINYGENI
-628 DVLFGILLSLFTLR
+628 FLSLLVSLFVLR
-642 LITYKIKK
+642 TVTCKAKK
-650 LQDSFSLKFLVII
+650 LQDSFSLKFLIII
-663 EIIYLLFINMFN
+663 EIIYLLFINMINLILYFFGWSSDMDILIER
-675 CVKYIFG
+675 VAISYIFPFF
-682 SGEWVEENLYSRYPP
+682 LP
-697 INFQIYLILLVFV
+697 ILI

-725 FFREKEKKPLWILGE
+725 FFKKNEKKPLWILGE
-740 SMYFLFVANII
+740 SIYFLCVANII
-751 LRIYEQ
+751 LRIYEH
-757 SNMLFLGAGLAL
+757 SGVLILGAGLAL

-789 RNVRRIG
+789 RNIRRIG

-809 WDFLRFDNS
+809 LDFLRFDNS

-842 KKLEQEVKESLRDKD
+842 KKLEQEVKESLSGTD
-857 FGKGEKN
+857 FGEGEKD

>member
-21 INSEIESIIANIK
+21 INSEIESIIASIK
-34 NEAGISREKELLK
+34 NEAGIIREKELLK
-47 ENERLAEDLK
+47 ENKRLAKDLK
-57 AFHEKMKVRE
+57 AFHEKMKDRE

-128 KVKMLERNLSHEFSD
+128 KVKMLERNLSCEFSD

-151 LKKINEKIGNF
+151 LKKIDGKIGDF

-229 GVFLVFRTQF
+229 GVFLVFRIQF

-394 LIYYLNHSIHDKITA
+394 LVYYLNYSIHDKITA
-409 FFYII
+409 FFYIV

-512 KFVVIAWG
+512 QFVVIAWG

-530 RKYKNKEM
+530 SKYKNKEM

-551 SNLIVREEKYLLV
+551 SNLIVREETYLIV

-574 SFIFYFLIKQKNYKT
+574 SFVLHFLIKQKSYKT
-589 EVRILNGVFKY
+589 EVRILNGIFKY

-642 LITYKIKK
+642 LVTYKIKK

-663 EIIYLLFINMFN
+663 EIIYLLFINM
-675 CVKYIFG
+675 
-682 SGEWVEENLYSRYPP
+682 
-697 INFQIYLILLVFV
+697 INFILYISGWSWNVQEEKIPISYLLSLILLIFV
-710 NIYLFMVAKNDIHLC
+710 NLYLFIVAKNDIHLC
-725 FFREKEKKPLWILGE
+725 FFRKNEKKPLWILGE
-740 SMYFLFVANII
+740 SIYFLCVANII
-751 LRIYEQ
+751 LRIYEH
-757 SNMLFLGAGLAL
+757 SGVLILGAGLAL

-782 KGFRVPN
+782 KGFRVSN

-842 KKLEQEVKESLRDKD
+842 KKLEQEVKESLSDTD

>member
-21 INSEIESIIANIK
+21 INSEIESIISNIK
-34 NEAGISREKELLK
+34 NEVGISREKELLE
-47 ENERLAEDLK
+47 ENERLAKDLK

-67 EEIGRLK
+67 EEIRRLK

-86 AKKVRR
+86 VKKVRR
-92 NGEIDKFQNILAEKM
+92 NREIDKFQNILAEKM

-113 GVTRRLSNYAEEMKR
+113 GVTRKLSNYAEEMKR

-143 EADSLRDE
+143 EADSLRYE
-151 LKKINEKIGNF
+151 LKKINEKIGDF

-183 FHNKIKEETALKEG
+183 FHNKIKEETALKER

-239 AKILAN
+239 AKILSN

-342 AYIWVNR
+342 AYIWVNK
-349 SNVQIYYVLAYSL
+349 SNVRIYYVLAYSL

-384 FVTGVVNMTG
+384 FVTGVVNMAG
-394 LIYYLNHSIHDKITA
+394 LVYYLNYSIHDKITA
-409 FFYII
+409 FFYIV

-459 KTTPSWLK
+459 KATPSWLK

-512 KFVVIAWG
+512 EFVVVAWG

-530 RKYKNKEM
+530 RKYKNREM

-551 SNLIVREEKYLLV
+551 SNLIVREEKYLLM

-574 SFIFYFLIKQKNYKT
+574 SFVLYFLIKQKSYKT
-589 EVRILNGVFKY
+589 EVRILNGIFKY
-600 LIFAYSIFF
+600 LIFTYSIFF
-609 INKVVSDAVT
+609 INKVVFNIVT

-628 DVLFGILLSLFTLR
+628 DVLFGVLFSLFILR
-642 LITYKIKK
+642 TVTYKIKR

-663 EIIYLLFINMFN
+663 EIIYLLFINM
-675 CVKYIFG
+675 
-682 SGEWVEENLYSRYPP
+682 
-697 INFQIYLILLVFV
+697 INFILYISGWSWNIQEEKIPISYPLSLILLIFV
-710 NIYLFMVAKNDIHLC
+710 NFYLFMVAKNDIHLC
-725 FFREKEKKPLWILGE
+725 FFKKNEKKPLWILGE
-740 SMYFLFVANII
+740 SIYFLCVANII
-751 LRIYEQ
+751 LRIYEH
-757 SNMLFLGAGLAL
+757 SGVLILGAGLAL

-857 FGKGEKN
+857 FGKGEKD

>member
-16 KEIGR
+16 KEIKR

-34 NEAGISREKELLK
+34 NEAGISREKELLE
-47 ENERLAEDLK
+47 ENERLAKDLK

-86 AKKVRR
+86 AKKVRK
-92 NGEIDKFQNILAEKM
+92 NSEIDKFQNILAEKM
-107 NVELES
+107 KVELES

-128 KVKMLERNLSHEFSD
+128 KVKMLERNLSHEFSE

-151 LKKINEKIGNF
+151 LKKINEKIGDF

-172 NKVFLQEESSV
+172 NKTFLQEESSV

-245 NYVKSSASYLLGMFF
+245 NYVKSSASYLLGMSF

-394 LIYYLNHSIHDKITA
+394 LVYYLNHSIHDKITA
-409 FFYII
+409 FFYIV

-424 LNSHKKENRQSNII
+424 LNSHKKENRQSNVI

-459 KTTPSWLK
+459 NTTPSWLK
-467 AVLVGTV
+467 AVLVGIV

-512 KFVVIAWG
+512 KFVVVAWG

-574 SFIFYFLIKQKNYKT
+574 SFVLYFLIKQKSYKT
-589 EVRILNGVFKY
+589 EVRILNGIFKY
-600 LIFAYSIFF
+600 LIFTYSIFF
-609 INKVVSDAVT
+609 INKVVFNIVT

-628 DVLFGILLSLFTLR
+628 DVLFGVLFSLFILR
-642 LITYKIKK
+642 TVTYKIKK

-663 EIIYLLFINMFN
+663 EIIYLLFINM
-675 CVKYIFG
+675 
-682 SGEWVEENLYSRYPP
+682 
-697 INFQIYLILLVFV
+697 INFILYISGWSWNIQEEKIPISYPLSLILLIFV
-710 NIYLFMVAKNDIHLC
+710 NFYLFMVAKNDIHLC
-725 FFREKEKKPLWILGE
+725 FFKKNEKKPLWILEE
-740 SMYFLFVANII
+740 SIYFLCVANII

-842 KKLEQEVKESLRDKD
+842 KKLEQEVKESLSDKD

>member
-1 MIDKLKELENLENKY
+1 MIDKIKELENLENKY

-34 NEAGISREKELLK
+34 NEAGISREKELLE
-47 ENERLAEDLK
+47 ENERLAKDLK
-57 AFHEKMKVRE
+57 TFHEKMKVRE

-92 NGEIDKFQNILAEKM
+92 NGEIDKFQNILAQKM

-151 LKKINEKIGNF
+151 LKKINEKIGDF
-162 LEKSNRKTFE
+162 LEKSNKKTFE
-172 NKVFLQEESSV
+172 NKVFLQEESLV

-239 AKILAN
+239 VKILAN

-342 AYIWVNR
+342 AYVWVNR

-384 FVTGVVNMTG
+384 FVTGVVNMAG
-394 LIYYLNHSIHDKITA
+394 LVYYLNHSIHDKITA
-409 FFYII
+409 FFYIV

-438 DYIFLSLNLIIKFS
+438 DYVFLSLNLIIKFS

-512 KFVVIAWG
+512 EFVVVAWG

-564 YIQDLMIISF
+564 YIQDLMMISF
-574 SFIFYFLIKQKNYKT
+574 SFVLYFLIKQKNYKT
-589 EVRILNGVFKY
+589 EVRILNGIFKY
-600 LIFAYSIFF
+600 LIFTYSIFF
-609 INKVVSDAVT
+609 VNKVVFNIVT

-628 DVLFGILLSLFTLR
+628 DVLFGVLFSLFILR
-642 LITYKIKK
+642 TVTYKIKK
-650 LQDSFSLKFLVII
+650 LQDSFSLRFLVII
-663 EIIYLLFINMFN
+663 EIIYLLFINM
-675 CVKYIFG
+675 
-682 SGEWVEENLYSRYPP
+682 
-697 INFQIYLILLVFV
+697 INFILYISGWSWNIQEEKIPISYLLSLILLIFV
-710 NIYLFMVAKNDIHLC
+710 NFYLFIVSKNDIHLC
-725 FFREKEKKPLWILGE
+725 FFKKNEKKPLWILEE
-740 SMYFLFVANII
+740 SIYFLCVANII
-751 LRIYEQ
+751 LRIYEH
-757 SNMLFLGAGLAL
+757 SGVLILGAGLAL

-809 WDFLRFDNS
+809 LDFLRFDNS

-842 KKLEQEVKESLRDKD
+842 KKLEQEVKESLSDKD

>member
-1 MIDKLKELENLENKY
+1 MIDKIKELENLENKY
-16 KEIGR
+16 KEIGK

-34 NEAGISREKELLK
+34 NEAGISREKELL
-47 ENERLAEDLK
+47 EDNERLAKDLK
-57 AFHEKMKVRE
+57 AFHEKMKVKE

-86 AKKVRR
+86 ARKIRR

-113 GVTRRLSNYAEEMKR
+113 GVTRRLSNYAEKMKR

-151 LKKINEKIGNF
+151 LKKINEKIGHF

-239 AKILAN
+239 VKILAN

-260 LFAGEKFYQKNKK
+260 LFTGEKFYQKNKK

-299 LYPMTAGLF
+299 LYPMTAGFF

-342 AYIWVNR
+342 AYIWVNK

-394 LIYYLNHSIHDKITA
+394 LVYYLNYSIHDKITA
-409 FFYII
+409 FFYIV

-459 KTTPSWLK
+459 KATPSWLK
-467 AVLVGTV
+467 AILVGTV

-512 KFVVIAWG
+512 EFVVVAWG

-538 RYGTIA
+538 RYGTIV

-551 SNLIVREEKYLLV
+551 SNLIVREEKYLLL

-574 SFIFYFLIKQKNYKT
+574 SFVLYFLIKQKSYKT
-589 EVRILNGVFKY
+589 EVRILNGIFKY

-609 INKVVSDAVT
+609 INKVVFDVVT
-619 SFEAINYGK
+619 SFETINYGK
-628 DVLFGILLSLFTLR
+628 DVLFGVLFSLFILR
-642 LITYKIKK
+642 TVTYKIKK
-650 LQDSFSLKFLVII
+650 LQDSFSLRFLVII
-663 EIIYLLFINMFN
+663 EIIYLLFINM
-675 CVKYIFG
+675 
-682 SGEWVEENLYSRYPP
+682 
-697 INFQIYLILLVFV
+697 INFILYISGWSWNIQEEKIPISYLLSLILLIFV
-710 NIYLFMVAKNDIHLC
+710 NLYLFIVAKNDIHLC
-725 FFREKEKKPLWILGE
+725 FFKKNEKKPLWILGE
-740 SMYFLFVANII
+740 SIYFLCVANII
-751 LRIYEQ
+751 LRIYEH
-757 SNMLFLGAGLAL
+757 SGVLILGAGLAL

-782 KGFRVPN
+782 KGFKVPN

>member
-16 KEIGR
+16 KEIGK

-34 NEAGISREKELLK
+34 NEAGISREKELL
-47 ENERLAEDLK
+47 EDNERLAKDLK

-128 KVKMLERNLSHEFSD
+128 KVKMLERNLFHEFSD

-151 LKKINEKIGNF
+151 LKKINGKIGAF

-394 LIYYLNHSIHDKITA
+394 LVYYLNYSIHDKITA
-409 FFYII
+409 FFYIV

-459 KTTPSWLK
+459 KATPSWLK
-467 AVLVGTV
+467 AILVGTV

-530 RKYKNKEM
+530 RKYKNREM
-538 RYGTIA
+538 RYGTIV

-574 SFIFYFLIKQKNYKT
+574 SFVLYFLIKQKSYKT
-589 EVRILNGVFKY
+589 EVRILNGIFKY
-600 LIFAYSIFF
+600 LIFTYSIFF
-609 INKVVSDAVT
+609 VNKVVFDVVT
-619 SFEAINYGK
+619 SFETINYGK
-628 DVLFGILLSLFTLR
+628 DALFCILVSLFVLR
-642 LITYKIKK
+642 TVTYRVKK

-663 EIIYLLFINMFN
+663 EIIYLLFMNMYNFFL
-675 CVKYIFG
+675 YI
-682 SGEWVEENLYSRYPP
+682 SGWSWNIQEEKIP
-697 INFQIYLILLVFV
+697 ISYLLSLILLIFV
-710 NIYLFMVAKNDIHLC
+710 NFYLFIVAKNDIHLC
-725 FFREKEKKPLWILGE
+725 FFRKNEKKPLWILGE
-740 SMYFLFVANII
+740 SIYFLCVANII
-751 LRIYEQ
+751 LRIYEH
-757 SNMLFLGAGLAL
+757 SGVLILGAGLAL

-782 KGFRVPN
+782 KGFKVPN

-842 KKLEQEVKESLRDKD
+842 KKLEQEVKESLDAKD

>member
-21 INSEIESIIANIK
+21 INSEIESIISNIK
-34 NEAGISREKELLK
+34 NEAGISREKELLEK
-47 ENERLAEDLK
+47 NERLAKDLK
-57 AFHEKMKVRE
+57 AFHEKIKVRE

-86 AKKVRR
+86 ARKIRR
-92 NGEIDKFQNILAEKM
+92 NGEIDRFQNILAEKM

-183 FHNKIKEETALKEG
+183 FHNKIKEETALKER
-197 EFLFEREKKRF
+197 EFFFEREKKRF

-239 AKILAN
+239 AKILSN

-299 LYPMTAGLF
+299 LYPMTVGLF

-342 AYIWVNR
+342 AYILVNR

-409 FFYII
+409 FFYIV

-438 DYIFLSLNLIIKFS
+438 DYVFLSLNLIVKFS

-459 KTTPSWLK
+459 NTTPSWLK

-474 GIIYGFFGD
+474 GVIYGFFGD

-512 KFVVIAWG
+512 KFVVVAWG
-520 AETALLYFFY
+520 TETALLYFFY

-551 SNLIVREEKYLLV
+551 SNLIVREETYLLV

-574 SFIFYFLIKQKNYKT
+574 SFVLYFWIKQKNYKT
-589 EVRILNGVFKY
+589 EVRILNGIFKY

-609 INKVVSDAVT
+609 INKVIFNVVT

-628 DVLFGILLSLFTLR
+628 DALFCILVSLFVLR
-642 LITYKIKK
+642 TVTYRVKK

-663 EIIYLLFINMFN
+663 EIIYLLFINM
-675 CVKYIFG
+675 
-682 SGEWVEENLYSRYPP
+682 
-697 INFQIYLILLVFV
+697 INFILYISGWSWNIQEEKIPISYLLSLILLIFV
-710 NIYLFMVAKNDIHLC
+710 NFYLFIVAKNDIHLC
-725 FFREKEKKPLWILGE
+725 FFKKNEKKPLWILGE
-740 SMYFLFVANII
+740 SIYFLCVANII
-751 LRIYEQ
+751 LRIYEH
-757 SNMLFLGAGLAL
+757 SGVLILGAGLAL

-782 KGFRVPN
+782 KGFKVPN

-842 KKLEQEVKESLRDKD
+842 KKLEQEVKESLSDKD

>member
-16 KEIGR
+16 KEIGKL
-21 INSEIESIIANIK
+21 NSEIESIIANIK
-34 NEAGISREKELLK
+34 NEAGISREKELLE
-47 ENERLAEDLK
+47 ENERLAKDLK
-57 AFHEKMKVRE
+57 AFHEKMKDRE

-92 NGEIDKFQNILAEKM
+92 NSEIDKFQNILAEKM

-143 EADSLRDE
+143 EADALRDE

-172 NKVFLQEESSV
+172 NKVFLQEESLV

-342 AYIWVNR
+342 AYIWVNK

-409 FFYII
+409 FFYIV

-438 DYIFLSLNLIIKFS
+438 DYVFLSLNLIIKFS

-512 KFVVIAWG
+512 KFVVVAWG

-538 RYGTIA
+538 RYGTIV

-551 SNLIVREEKYLLV
+551 SNLIVREEAYLLV

-574 SFIFYFLIKQKNYKT
+574 SFVLYFLIKQKSYKT
-589 EVRILNGVFKY
+589 EVRILNGIFKY

-642 LITYKIKK
+642 LVTYKIKK

-663 EIIYLLFINMFN
+663 EIIYLLFINM
-675 CVKYIFG
+675 
-682 SGEWVEENLYSRYPP
+682 
-697 INFQIYLILLVFV
+697 INFILYISGWSWNVQEEKIPISYLLSLILLIFV
-710 NIYLFMVAKNDIHLC
+710 NLYLFIVAKNDIHLC
-725 FFREKEKKPLWILGE
+725 FFKKNEKKPLWILGE
-740 SMYFLFVANII
+740 SIYFLCVTNII
-751 LRIYEQ
+751 LRIYEN
-757 SNMLFLGAGLAL
+757 SSVLILSAGLAL

-782 KGFRVPN
+782 KGFKVPN

-842 KKLEQEVKESLRDKD
+842 KKLEQEVKESLSDKD
-857 FGKGEKN
+857 LGKGEKN

>member
-1 MIDKLKELENLENKY
+1 MIDKIKELENLENKY
-16 KEIGR
+16 KEIGK

-34 NEAGISREKELLK
+34 NEAGISREKELL
-47 ENERLAEDLK
+47 EDNERLAKDLK
-57 AFHEKMKVRE
+57 AFHEKMKVKE

-86 AKKVRR
+86 ARKIRR

-113 GVTRRLSNYAEEMKR
+113 GVTRRLSNYAEKMKR

-151 LKKINEKIGNF
+151 LKKINEKIGHF

-172 NKVFLQEESSV
+172 NKVFLQEESLV

-239 AKILAN
+239 VKILAN

-260 LFAGEKFYQKNKK
+260 LFTGEKFYQKNKK

-299 LYPMTAGLF
+299 LYPMTAGFF

-342 AYIWVNR
+342 AYIWVNK

-394 LIYYLNHSIHDKITA
+394 LVYYLNYSIHDKITA
-409 FFYII
+409 FFYIV

-459 KTTPSWLK
+459 KATPSWLK
-467 AVLVGTV
+467 AILVGTV

-512 KFVVIAWG
+512 KFVVVAWG

-564 YIQDLMIISF
+564 YIQDLMIILF
-574 SFIFYFLIKQKNYKT
+574 SFVLYFLIKQKSYKT
-589 EVRILNGVFKY
+589 EVRILNGIFKY

-609 INKVVSDAVT
+609 INKVVFDVVT
-619 SFEAINYGK
+619 SFETINYGK
-628 DVLFGILLSLFTLR
+628 DVLFGVLFSLFILR
-642 LITYKIKK
+642 TVTYKIKK
-650 LQDSFSLKFLVII
+650 LQDSFSLRFLVII
-663 EIIYLLFINMFN
+663 EIIYLLFINM
-675 CVKYIFG
+675 
-682 SGEWVEENLYSRYPP
+682 
-697 INFQIYLILLVFV
+697 INFILYISGWSWNIQEEKIPISYLLSLILLIFV
-710 NIYLFMVAKNDIHLC
+710 NLYLFIVAKNDIHLC
-725 FFREKEKKPLWILGE
+725 FFKKNEKKPLWILGE
-740 SMYFLFVANII
+740 SIYFLCVANII
-751 LRIYEQ
+751 LRIYEH
-757 SNMLFLGAGLAL
+757 SGVLILGAGLAL

-782 KGFRVPN
+782 KGFKVPN

-842 KKLEQEVKESLRDKD
+842 KKLEQEVKESLSGTD
-857 FGKGEKN
+857 FGEGEKD

>member
-1 MIDKLKELENLENKY
+1 MIDKIKELENLENKY

-34 NEAGISREKELLK
+34 NEAGISREKELLEK
-47 ENERLAEDLK
+47 NERLAKDLK
-57 AFHEKMKVRE
+57 VFHEKIKVRE

-92 NGEIDKFQNILAEKM
+92 NSEIDKFQNILAEKM
-107 NVELES
+107 NVELEN
-113 GVTRRLSNYAEEMKR
+113 GVTRRISNYAEEMKR
-128 KVKMLERNLSHEFSD
+128 KVKMLERNLSCEFSD
-143 EADSLRDE
+143 EADALRDE
-151 LKKINEKIGNF
+151 LKKIDGEIGDF

-172 NKVFLQEESSV
+172 NKIFLQEESSV
-183 FHNKIKEETALKEG
+183 FHNKIKEEAALKEG

-394 LIYYLNHSIHDKITA
+394 LVYYLNHSIHDKITA
-409 FFYII
+409 FFYIV

-438 DYIFLSLNLIIKFS
+438 DYVFLSLNLIIKFS

-512 KFVVIAWG
+512 EFVVVAWG

-538 RYGTIA
+538 RYGTIV

-551 SNLIVREEKYLLV
+551 SNLIVREEKYLLL

-574 SFIFYFLIKQKNYKT
+574 SFVLYFLIKQKSYKT
-589 EVRILNGVFKY
+589 EVRILNGIFKY

-609 INKVVSDAVT
+609 INKVVFDVVT
-619 SFEAINYGK
+619 SFKMINYGE
-628 DVLFGILLSLFTLR
+628 DIFLSLSVSLFVLR
-642 LITYKIKK
+642 TVTYKVKK
-650 LQDSFSLKFLVII
+650 LQDSFSLKFLIII
-663 EIIYLLFINMFN
+663 EIIYLLFINMINLILYFFGWSSDILKER
-675 CVKYIFG
+675 VPISYIFPFF
-682 SGEWVEENLYSRYPP
+682 LP
-697 INFQIYLILLVFV
+697 ILV

-725 FFREKEKKPLWILGE
+725 FFKKNEKKPLWILGE
-740 SMYFLFVANII
+740 SIYFLFVANII

-782 KGFRVPN
+782 KGFKVPN

>member
-16 KEIGR
+16 KEIGKL
-21 INSEIESIIANIK
+21 NSEIESIIENIK
-34 NEAGISREKELLK
+34 NEAGISREKELLE
-47 ENERLAEDLK
+47 ENERLAKDLK

-92 NGEIDKFQNILAEKM
+92 NSEIDKFQNILAEKM

-128 KVKMLERNLSHEFSD
+128 KVKMLERNLSCEFSD

-151 LKKINEKIGNF
+151 LKKIDGKIGDF

-172 NKVFLQEESSV
+172 NKIFLQEESSV

-342 AYIWVNR
+342 AYIWVNK

-394 LIYYLNHSIHDKITA
+394 LVYYLNHSIHDKITA
-409 FFYII
+409 FFYIV

-512 KFVVIAWG
+512 KFVVVAWG

-530 RKYKNKEM
+530 RKYKNREM

-574 SFIFYFLIKQKNYKT
+574 SFVLYFLIKQKSYKK
-589 EVRILNGVFKY
+589 EVRILNGIFKY
-600 LIFAYSIFF
+600 LIFTYSIFF
-609 INKVVSDAVT
+609 INKVVFNIVT

-628 DVLFGILLSLFTLR
+628 DVLFGVLFSLFILR
-642 LITYKIKK
+642 TVTYKIKK

-663 EIIYLLFINMFN
+663 EIIYLLFINM
-675 CVKYIFG
+675 
-682 SGEWVEENLYSRYPP
+682 
-697 INFQIYLILLVFV
+697 INFILYISGWSWNIQEEKIPISYLLSLILLIFV
-710 NIYLFMVAKNDIHLC
+710 NLYLFIVAKNDIHLC
-725 FFREKEKKPLWILGE
+725 FFRKNEKKPLWILGE
-740 SMYFLFVANII
+740 SIYFLCVANII
-751 LRIYEQ
+751 LRIYEH
-757 SNMLFLGAGLAL
+757 SGVLILGAGLAL

-842 KKLEQEVKESLRDKD
+842 KKLEQEVKESLSDTD